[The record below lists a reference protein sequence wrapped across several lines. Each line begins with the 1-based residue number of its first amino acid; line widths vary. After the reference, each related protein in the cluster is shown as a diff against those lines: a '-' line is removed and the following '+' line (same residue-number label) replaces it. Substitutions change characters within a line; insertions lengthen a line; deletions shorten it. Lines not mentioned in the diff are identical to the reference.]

1 MGCLHFNNYLRNF
14 RISDKFRIE
23 LAWYHGGYGSD
34 AFCFLRILQVWR
46 ASYVRNATMHS
57 PLERH
62 SHTGKTS
69 VTVLNLKPSI
79 VVLKKKKPIM
89 SADS

>member
-1 MGCLHFNNYLRNF
+1 M
-14 RISDKFRIE
+14 
-23 LAWYHGGYGSD
+23 
-34 AFCFLRILQVWR
+34 
-46 ASYVRNATMHS
+46 RNAIMHS
-57 PLERH
+57 PLERS

-79 VVLKKKKPIM
+79 VVLKKKIM

>member
-1 MGCLHFNNYLRNF
+1 MGCLHFKNYLRNF

-23 LAWYHGGYGSD
+23 LAWYHGGHGSD
-34 AFCFLRILQVWR
+34 AFCFLRILQAWR
-46 ASYVRNATMHS
+46 ANYVPNATMHS
-57 PLERH
+57 LLERS

-79 VVLKKKKPIM
+79 IVLKKNII